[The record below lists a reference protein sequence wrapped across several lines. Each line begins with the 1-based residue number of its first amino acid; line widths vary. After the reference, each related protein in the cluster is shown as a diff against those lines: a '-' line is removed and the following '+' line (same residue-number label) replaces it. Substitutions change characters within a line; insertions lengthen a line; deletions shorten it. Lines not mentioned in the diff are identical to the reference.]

1 MPPVHLHYWAGAKA
15 AANTAEETVEAPSVR
30 RALEIV
36 TAARGGRFGRVLSA
50 CSLLVDGVAAHDADL
65 DRPLDGPVRVE
76 VLPPFAGGAPLSSP
90 GSVRQITQH
99 WIGIW
104 TSMMGSGTC
113 PNSGRLSQRS
123 RLALAETPSPA
134 VA

>member
-76 VLPPFAGGAPLSSP
+76 VLPPFAGGAP
-90 GSVRQITQH
+90 R
-99 WIGIW
+99 
-104 TSMMGSGTC
+104 
-113 PNSGRLSQRS
+113 
-123 RLALAETPSPA
+123 
-134 VA
+134 